1 MQFVHQALIG
11 GFLLAIL
18 PVLIHLINMMRHKRV
33 QWAAMEFL
41 LASYK
46 KHRTWVWL
54 KQLLLLLSRMA
65 IIALIVAMLAQL
77 KTKDQWLALFGGKV
91 THHYV
96 VVDDSY
102 SMSDR
107 IAGAS
112 ALDMAR
118 LATRSIVTKAGQQD
132 GQHKLTLIR
141 FSQVKPAA
149 EGGSEKVSAAAQADF
164 NAETLNAKFDET
176 LEQKQRLFEATS
188 LALTPGDS
196 LTAVKQLM
204 SQGRDETSIV
214 YLLSDFRQKDWES
227 PQELRQAFIDIQ
239 ELGAEIHLVDCAR
252 SAAANLGIV
261 DIVPA
266 DETRAAGVP
275 LFVFVSVRNH
285 GTKSASKV
293 QVKVRSTVYEE
304 AAAGGASP
312 EQLGSTT
319 EEIATLLIDEIGP
332 GETITR
338 RVQVFYT
345 QPGKHV
351 VEAVLPEDPIEAD
364 NRRWCVINFPTGEK
378 TLVIDGTTE
387 QLHSYYLQIGFR
399 PLQKSNTGIQPDNQ
413 PVAFLRDAKPE
424 MLNQYSTIYL
434 LDVPRLDGRAAESLE
449 AYVRGG
455 GGLAI
460 FVGPNTLTDYY
471 NNSLYRGGQ
480 GLLPAPLAD
489 EADLIDDIDGSTPD
503 LDLEKHPI
511 FDFFLA
517 EANPLLRG
525 VTVRKFRRLPPK
537 WEPAPESGTAIIGR
551 LRDKSPLFIEK
562 QFGKGKV
569 LLCTTTAAPI
579 WNDWAKNPS
588 FVVLALKMQSHLA
601 SPRRLDDPRLV
612 GTPLEVQ
619 VPAAQYRSE
628 MNFVLPGQKEGIR
641 FKVAR
646 NAEKEN
652 DLLSAHVGIGL
663 LEGRR
668 NTETDRTGIY
678 EAWPQLLKG
687 DIDLRRWALNVD
699 PDEGNLARLTADEV
713 LKKIVPVRAQHHI
726 AEQYQQGEAVASGY
740 NLSMLVMG
748 ILVALLIGEQ
758 ALAYSTSYHP
768 LRPSVA
774 ATQVAAGGRG

>member
-77 KTKDQWLALFGGKV
+77 KTRDQWLAMFGGKV

-107 IAGAS
+107 VAGAS

-132 GQHKLTLIR
+132 GQHKLTLLR

-149 EGGSEKVSAAAQADF
+149 KDIGEKSSATSQADF

-196 LTAVKQLM
+196 LAAVKQLM

-227 PQELRQAFIDIQ
+227 PQELRQAFVDIQ

-252 SAAANLGIV
+252 SAAANLGII

-285 GTKSASKV
+285 GTKPASKV
-293 QVKVRSTVYEE
+293 QVKVRSTVYED
-304 AAAGGASP
+304 AIGGGVSP
-312 EQLGSTT
+312 EQLGSNT

-387 QLHSYYLQIGFR
+387 QLHTYYLQIGFR

-413 PVAFLRDAKPE
+413 PVSFLRDAKPE
-424 MLNQYSTIYL
+424 MLNQYATIYL

-480 GLLPAPLAD
+480 GLLPAPLGD

-503 LDLEKHPI
+503 LDLDKHPI

-517 EANPLLRG
+517 EANPLIRG

-601 SPRRLDDPRLV
+601 SPKRLDDPRLV

-628 MNFVLPGQKEGIR
+628 MNFVLPGQKEGVR

-652 DLLSAHVGIGL
+652 ELLSAHVGVGL

-687 DIDLRRWALNVD
+687 DIDLRRWALNVE
-699 PDEGNLARLTADEV
+699 PDEGNLARLTADDL
-713 LKKIVPVRAQHHI
+713 LKKIEPVRAQHHV

-748 ILVALLIGEQ
+748 ILIALLIGEQ

-768 LRPSVA
+768 LRA
-774 ATQVAAGGRG
+774 AAGGRA

>member
-1 MQFVHQALIG
+1 MHFVHPALIV

-77 KTKDQWLALFGGKV
+77 KTRDQWLALIGGKV

-96 VVDDSY
+96 VMDDSY

-107 IAGAS
+107 VAGAS

-118 LATRSIVTKAGQQD
+118 QATRAIVAKAGQQD
-132 GQHKLTLIR
+132 GQHKLTLLR
-141 FSQVKPAA
+141 FSQVK
-149 EGGSEKVSAAAQADF
+149 SAASEGDNTSTAASQADF
-164 NAETLNAKFDET
+164 NAEVLNAKFDET
-176 LEQKQRLFEATS
+176 LEQKQRLFEATALS
-188 LALTPGDS
+188 LTAGDS
-196 LTAVKQLM
+196 LAAVKQLM

-227 PQELRQAFIDIQ
+227 PKELRQTFVDIQ
-239 ELGAEIHLVDCAR
+239 ELGGEIHLVDCAR
-252 SAAANLGIV
+252 SSAANLGIV
-261 DIVPA
+261 EIVPA

-275 LFVFVSVRNH
+275 LFVFVSVKNH
-285 GTKSASKV
+285 GTKAASKV
-293 QVKVRSTVYEE
+293 QVKIRSTVYEE
-304 AAAGGASP
+304 ATAGGASP

-345 QPGKHV
+345 NPGKHV

-378 TLVIDGTTE
+378 TLIVDGTTE
-387 QLHSYYLQIGFR
+387 QLHSYYLQAGFR
-399 PLQKSNTGIQPDNQ
+399 PLQKSNTGIQPDTQ
-413 PVAFLRDAKPE
+413 PVSFLRDAKPE
-424 MLNQYSTIYL
+424 TLNQYSTIYL
-434 LDVPRLDGRAAESLE
+434 LDVPRLDGRAVESLE

-455 GGLAI
+455 GGVAI
-460 FVGPNTLTDYY
+460 FVGPNTLTDFY

-480 GLLPAPLAD
+480 GLLPAPIAD
-489 EADLIDDIDGSTPD
+489 EADLIDDVDANTPD

-511 FDFFLA
+511 FNFFLD
-517 EANPLLRG
+517 EANPLIRG

-537 WEPAPESGTAIIGR
+537 WEPAADSGTAIIGR
-551 LRDKSPLFIEK
+551 LRDKSALFIEK
-562 QFGKGKV
+562 QFGDGKV
-569 LLCTTTAAPI
+569 LLCMTTVAPI

-588 FVVLALKMQSHLA
+588 FVVLALKTQSHLA
-601 SPRRLDDPRLV
+601 SPKRLDDPRLV

-619 VPAAQYRSE
+619 MAAAQYRSE
-628 MNFVLPGQKEGIR
+628 INFVLPGQKEGVR
-641 FKVAR
+641 FKIAR
-646 NAEKEN
+646 NAEKQGE
-652 DLLSAHVGIGL
+652 LLTASVGTGL
-663 LEGRR
+663 LDGKR
-668 NTETDRTGIY
+668 NTETDRAGIY
-678 EAWPQLLKG
+678 EAWPILLKG
-687 DIDLRRWALNVD
+687 DVDLRRWALNVE
-699 PDEGNLARLTADEV
+699 PAEGNLARLTADDL
-713 LKKIVPVRAQHHI
+713 LKKIDPVRAQHHI
-726 AEQYQQGEAVASGY
+726 AENYQQGEAVASGY
-740 NLSMLVMG
+740 NLSLLVMG
-748 ILVALLIGEQ
+748 VLVALLIGEQ

-768 LRPSVA
+768 MRA
-774 ATQVAAGGRG
+774 AAGGRS

>member
-1 MQFVHQALIG
+1 VQFVHQALIG

-65 IIALIVAMLAQL
+65 IIAMIVAMLAQL
-77 KTKDQWLALFGGKV
+77 KTRDQWLALFGGKV

-107 IAGAS
+107 VAGAS

-118 LATRSIVTKAGQQD
+118 QATRSIVAKAGQQD
-132 GQHKLTLIR
+132 GQHKLTLLR
-141 FSQVKPAA
+141 FSQVKPSADD
-149 EGGSEKVSAAAQADF
+149 GSANATSATSQADF
-164 NAETLNAKFDET
+164 NAEVLNAKFDET
-176 LEQKQRLFEATS
+176 LEQKQRPFEATS
-188 LALTPGDS
+188 LALAPGDS
-196 LTAVKQLM
+196 LAAVKQLM
-204 SQGRDETSIV
+204 SQGRDETAIV

-227 PQELRQAFIDIQ
+227 PKELRQTFIDIQ

-252 SAAANLGIV
+252 SSTANLGIV

-312 EQLGSTT
+312 EQLGSST
-319 EEIATLLIDEIGP
+319 EEIATLLLDEIGP
-332 GETITR
+332 GETLTR

-345 QPGKHV
+345 KPGKHV
-351 VEAVLPEDPIEAD
+351 VEAVLPEDTIEAD
-364 NRRWCVINFPTGEK
+364 NRRWCVINFPAGEK
-378 TLVIDGTTE
+378 TLIVDGSTE
-387 QLHSYYLQIGFR
+387 QLHSYYLQAGFR

-434 LDVPRLDGRAAESLE
+434 LDVPRLDGRAVESLE
-449 AYVRGG
+449 TYVRGG
-455 GGLAI
+455 GGVAI
-460 FVGPNTLTDYY
+460 FVGPNTLTDFY

-489 EADLIDDIDGSTPD
+489 EADLIDSADGQTPD

-511 FDFFLA
+511 FNFFLD
-517 EANPLLRG
+517 EANPLIRG

-537 WEPAPESGTAIIGR
+537 WEPAPESNTAVIGR

-562 QFGKGKV
+562 QFGEGKV
-569 LLCTTTAAPI
+569 LLCTTTIAPV

-601 SPRRLDDPRLV
+601 SPKRLDDPRLV

-619 VPAAQYRSE
+619 MAATQYRSE
-628 MNFVLPGQKEGIR
+628 INFVLPGQKEGVR
-641 FKVAR
+641 FKIAR

-652 DLLSAHVGIGL
+652 ELLTASVGLGL
-663 LEGRR
+663 LDGRR
-668 NTETDRTGIY
+668 NTETDRAGVY
-678 EAWPQLLKG
+678 EAWPILLKG
-687 DIDLRRWALNVD
+687 DVDLRRWALNVE
-699 PDEGNLARLTADEV
+699 PEEGNLARLTVDEL
-713 LKKIVPVRAQHHI
+713 LKKIEPVRAQHHV

-740 NLSMLVMG
+740 NLSLLVMG
-748 ILVALLIGEQ
+748 LLLALLIAEQ

-768 LRPSVA
+768 LR
-774 ATQVAAGGRG
+774 VAAGGRA